1 MTLLARTLGPVLF
14 PSILWRTGERSLHL
28 TFDDG
33 PHPDATPV
41 VLEILREREIRAT
54 FFLVGTRVAQFP
66 HLANEI
72 AREGHSIGNH
82 TLSHRNLFLKSRPR
96 QTYEIVEADKI
107 IAEAVGSRPAF
118 FRPPYGYFDLK
129 TLDIATWTDHQVVLW
144 DVDSRD
150 FENPSSASIAANVTK
165 KARAGAILLFH
176 DNHATAKKL
185 RGLLDETLDRLED
198 RGYDFSP
205 LPV

>member
-1 MTLLARTLGPVLF
+1 MTLLARSLGPALF
-14 PSILWRTGERSLHL
+14 PSVLWHTEEHKLHI

-33 PHPDATPV
+33 PHPEATPIALE
-41 VLEILREREIRAT
+41 VLQKRKIRAT
-54 FFLVGTRVAQFP
+54 FFLVGSRVAQYP
-66 HLANEI
+66 QLAKTI
-72 AREGHSIGNH
+72 AQEGHAVGNH
-82 TLSHRNLFLKSRPR
+82 TLTHPNLFLKPRPQ

-118 FRPPYGYFDLK
+118 FRPPYGYFDLI
-129 TLDIATWTDHQVVLW
+129 TLDIAERTNHKVVLW

-150 FENPSSASIAANVTK
+150 FEVSSPTSITANVTK

-176 DNHATAKKL
+176 DNDATGRKL
-185 RGLLDETLDRLED
+185 RGVLDPIFDRLEE
-198 RGYDFSP
+198 RGFDFSP